1 LTLPNADGPR
11 PEKSAIWSLMSVAP
25 ELKTSRKSP
34 GEPPSPQNG
43 PGLPDEK
50 IGMMPAARQAWTVA
64 R

>member
-1 LTLPNADGPR
+1 M
-11 PEKSAIWSLMSVAP
+11 SSLMSVAP
-25 ELKTSRKSP
+25 ALNDSRKSP

-50 IGMMPAARQAWTVA
+50 TGMIPAARQAWTVS